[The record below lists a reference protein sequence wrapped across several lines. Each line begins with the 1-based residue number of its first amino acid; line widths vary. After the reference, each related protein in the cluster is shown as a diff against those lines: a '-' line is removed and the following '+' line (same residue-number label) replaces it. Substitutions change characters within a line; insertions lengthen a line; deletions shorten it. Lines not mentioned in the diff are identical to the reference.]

1 VQCNLFS
8 NNEAATMAHLFN
20 SGLFFGQSA
29 WHGLGVTLPADSPVR
44 YSIDDA
50 ITISGLD
57 WSVETRPVCVDGREI
72 AGHKA
77 IVRSDSGD
85 VLGVVGDRYH
95 PLQNRDQFDW
105 FTPFLDSGL
114 CQIETCG
121 ALKSGALVW
130 VLAKLNRTDAE
141 ITADDKVRKYL
152 LLTSSHDGSRS
163 TSVGFCP
170 IRVVCWNTLSA
181 GLRDER
187 STLLKVKHTASQNR
201 ALRTIRETINLVD
214 ETFEATAAQYRTLI
228 ACGVDRAVIRLYV
241 KKVLELTDD
250 ETNYSSRQ
258 RNILDSIVDLCVNGV
273 GNDGRTVW
281 SAYNGVTQYVTHF
294 YGRSADSRLRANWY
308 GEGKRIS
315 DRAFSVALQLAS

>member
-1 VQCNLFS
+1 
-8 NNEAATMAHLFN
+8 MAHLFN

-57 WSVETRPVCVDGREI
+57 WAVETRPVSVDGKEI
-72 AGHKA
+72 AGHNA
-77 IVRSDSGD
+77 IVRNDSGD
-85 VLGVVGDRYH
+85 VLGVVGERYR
-95 PLQNRDQFDW
+95 PLQNRDQFNW
-105 FTPFLDSGL
+105 FRPFLESGE
-114 CQIETCG
+114 CQFETCG
-121 ALKSGALVW
+121 ALKGGALVW
-130 VLAKLNRTDAE
+130 VLAKVNRNDAE
-141 ITADDKVRKYL
+141 ITADDMVRKYL

-181 GLRDER
+181 GLRDDR

-228 ACGVDRAVIRLYV
+228 ACGVDRAAIRQYV
-241 KKVLELTDD
+241 KKVLELADD
-250 ETNYSSRQ
+250 ESNYSTRQ
-258 RNILDSIVDLCVNGV
+258 RNILESVIDLCVNGV
-273 GNDGRTVW
+273 GNDGRTAW
-281 SAYNGVTQYVTHF
+281 SAYNGVTQYVTHH
-294 YGRSADSRLRANWY
+294 YGRNADSRLRANWY
-308 GEGKRIS
+308 GEGKRLS
-315 DRAFSVALQLAS
+315 DRAFAVAMQLAS